1 MNFKTYNIR
10 PVQKVYAFEY
20 PYANELNPKLH
31 QYIETNADKEHS
43 VNTDARLTEWHTF
56 TEDFLT
62 IASWVKKVIPEVTDP
77 GITNG
82 ELDDNNTLELS
93 ELWGV
98 IYEKGDK
105 SGRHNHYPNRW
116 SFVYYVNTPEGSAPL
131 IICGDSGEDEISAKP
146 VAGGCIVFPA
156 WMDHYVPENNC
167 TGRSSVVGNFIMN
180 FKDVDS
186 FINSRTEPY
195 QEFWDALPYIKDER

>member
-1 MNFKTYNIR
+1 M
-10 PVQKVYAFEY
+10 
-20 PYANELNPKLH
+20 
-31 QYIETNADKEHS
+31 
-43 VNTDARLTEWHTF
+43 
-56 TEDFLT
+56 
-62 IASWVKKVIPEVTDP
+62 
-77 GITNG
+77 
-82 ELDDNNTLELS
+82 S